1 MKTTVKQGKM
11 YKVFP
16 KVVTGADAKN
26 YNVFSFYEENRNWA
40 QTCRY
45 AVDSLDVCMEVKV
58 TKVVKGKAD
67 CIILNCQELRDYP
80 MRTFAK
86 KPYVRKDGT
95 FTVVSPVI
103 PRGLT
108 LQATYLKGAS
118 CLVVDENVFEEIVE

>member
-1 MKTTVKQGKM
+1 MKVQAGKK

-16 KVVTGADAKN
+16 KVTVGADAKN

-45 AVDSLDVCMEVKV
+45 AVDSLDICMEVV
-58 TKVVKGKAD
+58 ITRITKGKAD
-67 CIILNCQELRDYP
+67 CVILNCQELRDYP
-80 MRTFAK
+80 IRTFAK

-95 FTVVSPVI
+95 FTVTSCVLS
-103 PRGLT
+103 RGLT

-118 CLVVDENVFEEIVE
+118 CLVVSENVFEEIVE